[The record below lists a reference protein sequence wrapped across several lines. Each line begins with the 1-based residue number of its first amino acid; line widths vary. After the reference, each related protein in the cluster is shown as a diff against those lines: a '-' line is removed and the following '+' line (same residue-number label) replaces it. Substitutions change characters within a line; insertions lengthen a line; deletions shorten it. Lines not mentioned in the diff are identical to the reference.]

1 MQLIF
6 HRDIAAGAVL
16 DMMSM
21 VETQFGLV
29 KWVDQHAELK
39 RYCEML
45 EARELQADA
54 AAQPSCRFGRDL
66 ICEGP

>member
-1 MQLIF
+1 VQLIF

-16 DMMSM
+16 DMMSI

-39 RYCEML
+39 RYWEML
-45 EARELQADA
+45 EARESFKQTQPHNLQ
-54 AAQPSCRFGRDL
+54 
-66 ICEGP
+66 IW

>member
-1 MQLIF
+1 VQLIF

-29 KWVDQHAELK
+29 KWLDQHAELK
-39 RYCEML
+39 R
-45 EARELQADA
+45 
-54 AAQPSCRFGRDL
+54 
-66 ICEGP
+66 